1 MAIPEGYE
9 KLAVVGIAYKGEY
22 VPGTAYKVMNA
33 VYYGG
38 STYVALRDNPTGP
51 PTADNSNW
59 QYLAKGFVAALLS
72 MITATDTSGIM
83 GTAGADVGAQ
93 ALIDAMASKMVSELV
108 SNDALTERLA
118 DYIAK
123 SAIVQTEST
132 AVDTVPSSAYFKS
145 VKDDINSNL
154 SNLEIKLMNA
164 VLQSV
169 TVEAR
174 AASAEI
180 SVDVSNLIPDGYRIV
195 DIRPRSSGANAC
207 FVSFMD
213 WSGSAPKISY
223 VVRNVTD
230 ERVTATPS
238 AKLLLMPIT
247 TQ

>member
-1 MAIPEGYE
+1 MNNIEKIEEYVPTIYVNDASPDLDETNLNKTEQAIKRVTDAANKAIDALKQLDRE
-9 KLAVVGIAYKGEY
+9 KLA
-22 VPGTAYKVMNA
+22 
-33 VYYGG
+33 
-38 STYVALRDNPTGP
+38 L
-51 PTADNSNW
+51 
-59 QYLAKGFVAALLS
+59 
-72 MITATDTSGIM
+72 
-83 GTAGADVGAQ
+83 
-93 ALIDAMASKMVSELV
+93 
-108 SNDALTERLA
+108 
-118 DYIAK
+118 
-123 SAIVQTEST
+123 SAISNVLSD
-132 AVDTVPSSAYFKS
+132 DTNKVPSLALANTMQSAIN
-145 VKDDINSNL
+145 DLNSNL